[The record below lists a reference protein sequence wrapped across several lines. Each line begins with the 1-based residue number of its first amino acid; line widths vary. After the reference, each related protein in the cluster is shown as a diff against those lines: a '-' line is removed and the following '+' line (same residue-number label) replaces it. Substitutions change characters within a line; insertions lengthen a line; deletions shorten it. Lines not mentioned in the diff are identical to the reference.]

1 MFKVISA
8 LVLALVAQQ
17 VTAVKIPAALD
28 VEQVSLVLH
37 FNLKLAMREKRI
49 TMLDQTMGTQL
60 LPRLRLHNQRLMF
73 LKV

>member
-37 FNLKLAMREKRI
+37 FNFKLAMR
-49 TMLDQTMGTQL
+49 
-60 LPRLRLHNQRLMF
+60 
-73 LKV
+73 